1 MSSCIKRRKNPAIS
15 SDGLSSFPAFLQRI
29 YAARGVQSTADLDRS
44 LSGLLPFHTLMDIEK
59 AASRL
64 VAAIHNQERILIVG
78 DFDAD
83 GATSTAVA
91 VSALKA
97 MGANQVDFLVPNR
110 FTYGYGLTPEIV
122 DVAKTKSPQLI
133 VTVDNGIAS
142 LEGVARANQYGIDVV
157 VTDHHLQGAQLPDAV
172 AIVNPNRTAD
182 SFPSKSLAGVGVIF
196 YVMLAVRAQ
205 LGLKVNLAEWL
216 DLVAL
221 GTVADVVP
229 LDKNNRILVYQ
240 GLQRIRAGVARPG
253 IRALLQVAGR
263 NPEKLVAMD
272 LGFSIGPRLNAAGR
286 LDDMSLGIHCLLE
299 NDFEKALALA
309 HELDRL
315 NIERRAIEND
325 MKQQAFDVV
334 DQLQLQKQL
343 PIGIC
348 LFDSD
353 WHQGVIGL
361 VASRVKDKCHRPTIA
376 FAKGEGGIIKGSARS
391 IEGVHIRDVLDEIA
405 TQHPQ
410 LLSKFG
416 GHAMAAG
423 LSIKESDFA
432 AFSAVFEKTIAR
444 QLSTD
449 QLHRI
454 IESDGELSHD
464 DFTLENAELIKQ
476 SGPWGQHFPE
486 PLFDGEFT
494 IVSQRLVGGNHLK
507 LVLQP
512 KNSNRLL
519 DAIAFQVDTNRWPN
533 YQMSQVSVAYRLDV
547 NEYKGR
553 AGLQLIV
560 EHIT

>member
-1 MSSCIKRRKNPAIS
+1 MSSCIKRRKNLAAS
-15 SDGLSSFPAFLQRI
+15 LEGLSSFPAFLQRI

-44 LSGLLPFHTLMDIEK
+44 LSGLLPFHTLVDIEK
-59 AASRL
+59 AAGRL
-64 VAAIHNQERILIVG
+64 VAAIRNQERILVVG

-91 VSALKA
+91 VSALSA
-97 MGANQVDFLVPNR
+97 MGANHVDFLVPNR
-110 FTYGYGLTPEIV
+110 FTFGYGLTPEIV

-142 LEGVARANQYGIDVV
+142 LDGVARANQYGIDVV

-182 SFPSKSLAGVGVIF
+182 PFPSKSLAGVGVIF

-205 LGLKVNLAEWL
+205 LGSKVNLAEWL

-229 LDKNNRILVYQ
+229 LDKNNRILVHQ

-299 NDFEKALALA
+299 TDFEKALTLA

-315 NIERRAIEND
+315 NIERRAIENE
-325 MKQQAFDVV
+325 MKQQAFEAV

-343 PIGIC
+343 PMGIC
-348 LFDSD
+348 LFDSE

-376 FAKGEGGIIKGSARS
+376 FAKAEGGILKGSARS

-405 TQHPQ
+405 TRHPQ

-423 LSIKESDFA
+423 LSIKESDFD

-444 QLSTD
+444 QLSSD

-486 PLFDGEFT
+486 PVFDGEFT
-494 IVSQRLVGGNHLK
+494 IVSQRLVGGHHLK

-512 KNSNRLL
+512 KNSNRML

-533 YQMSQVSVAYRLDV
+533 YQMSQVSIAYRLDL
-547 NEYKGR
+547 NEYKGHTS
-553 AGLQLIV
+553 LQLMV
-560 EHIT
+560 EHIA